1 MNLILNR
8 VAQIK
13 NFNYPSNFLCELR
26 VPKIRI
32 VYNLVHL
39 ESKQSEQHYC
49 FLKYQLICTNI
60 SNFKFLKI
68 RNIKS
73 CHCLKTSTYPRHLLI
88 NLLTN

>member
-13 NFNYPSNFLCELR
+13 DFNYPSNFPCKPC

-32 VYNLVHL
+32 LYSLVHL
-39 ESKQSEQHYC
+39 EPKQSEQHYC
-49 FLKYQLICTNI
+49 FLKYQLICTNVL
-60 SNFKFLKI
+60 NFKFLKI

-73 CHCLKTSTYPRHLLI
+73 RRCPKTSTYPRHLL
-88 NLLTN
+88 TN

>member
-1 MNLILNR
+1 MNSILNW

-13 NFNYPSNFLCELR
+13 NFNYPSNFPCKLR

-32 VYNLVHL
+32 LYSLVHL
-39 ESKQSEQHYC
+39 EPRQNEQHYC
-49 FLKYQLICTNI
+49 FLEYQLICTNI
-60 SNFKFLKI
+60 LNFKFLKI

-73 CHCLKTSTYPRHLLI
+73 RRYPKTSTYPRHLLI